1 MYNSII
7 HMKLFSI
14 IFFTFP
20 ILGHALSG
28 YYLFEA
34 NLRPSTFIAT
44 KKLIRPENCLPTAA
58 LNIAGACILAGPKSI
73 TSPPFLASLAI
84 TQSIMASSMV
94 INDIIDLPVDSINN
108 PTRPLVVGDV
118 SKGYAITLA
127 TSLLVLA
134 EFLNLRYIPTA
145 LQYITHLSAALA
157 IFYTPIFK
165 RILFVKNLSC
175 AALVSSSML
184 FSGLV
189 AANVGGT
196 LQSFDYSRKAFSTL
210 AVATR
215 LVFAGSLCN
224 EILLDISDWEGDTKQ
239 GIHTL
244 PTVFGDK
251 TAWQI
256 AYSIMYLNIITNSMD
271 MVRVHGLWRGYG
283 LLFICTPLLR
293 MLRDVKAN
301 EYSGQ
306 SIKRYCKKTV
316 GPMLLFLVYLAVGGT
331 PGSDDRRSSNGARFA
346 GSSPL
351 DPLPPFG

>member
-1 MYNSII
+1 
-7 HMKLFSI
+7 MKLFSI
-14 IFFTFP
+14 IFTLPAFSN
-20 ILGHALSG
+20 ALSG
-28 YYLFEA
+28 YYLFEGH
-34 NLRPSTFIAT
+34 LRPSTFIAT

-94 INDIIDLPVDSINN
+94 INDIIDLPVDRINN

-134 EFLNLRYIPTA
+134 EFLNFRYIPTA
-145 LQYITHLSAALA
+145 LRYVTHLSAALA

-189 AANVGGT
+189 ATNNPAGT
-196 LQSFDYSRKAFSTL
+196 LASFEYSRKAFSTL
-210 AVATR
+210 VVATR
-215 LVFAGSLCN
+215 LIFAGSLCN
-224 EILLDISDWEGDTKQ
+224 EILLDISDWEGDMKQ

-271 MVRVHGLWRGYG
+271 IARIHGLWRGYG

-293 MLRDVKAN
+293 MLRNIKIN
-301 EYSGQ
+301 EYNDA
-306 SIKRYCKKTV
+306 SIKEYCKKTV
-316 GPMLLFLVYLAVGGT
+316 GPMLLFLVYLAGNLGSPRSPASHGDPRLMPPAWPGGI
-331 PGSDDRRSSNGARFA
+331 
-346 GSSPL
+346 
-351 DPLPPFG
+351 